1 MSNML
6 TLNELAGLMMA
17 NADSRLDQAEMERF
31 IQLFFNN
38 IGVALRSQQ
47 RVTID
52 GFGTFT
58 LMGDG
63 ETKVCFIPDR
73 DFADTVN
80 EPFSFFEAEELD
92 DRYEETGEEPTDEAE
107 PTVAEPVVVA
117 ETANEEEPVADD
129 EISVTATEA
138 VEEVIEKPLKKG
150 EPTINEEPEN
160 KEEPKIVE
168 GLKADE
174 ETKMTDGSTD
184 CAAEKEVKA
193 ESLKITEEKIKGPTR
208 EMARDADEEAADES
222 VEHETER
229 QSWHMPWWI
238 PGLVGLFVGFAIGYG
253 FNLVSLPAPE
263 DYDEEEYAEEE
274 PAEITEA
281 EAVEVTEFAVV
292 SDSSAVETTGVAEAP
307 EVVKSEEPA
316 VKPESD
322 RAVKP
327 LTDTI
332 RKNYFLTSMAGKY
345 YGNKN
350 FWVYIYE
357 ENKAKL
363 NHPDRIPQGTEVV
376 IPPAEKYGIDQ
387 DDPASVKAATA
398 KISEIY
404 ARFKK

>member
-1 MSNML
+1 M
-6 TLNELAGLMMA
+6 
-17 NADSRLDQAEMERF
+17 
-31 IQLFFNN
+31 
-38 IGVALRSQQ
+38 
-47 RVTID
+47 
-52 GFGTFT
+52 
-58 LMGDG
+58 
-63 ETKVCFIPDR
+63 
-73 DFADTVN
+73 
-80 EPFSFFEAEELD
+80 
-92 DRYEETGEEPTDEAE
+92 
-107 PTVAEPVVVA
+107 
-117 ETANEEEPVADD
+117 
-129 EISVTATEA
+129 
-138 VEEVIEKPLKKG
+138 
-150 EPTINEEPEN
+150 
-160 KEEPKIVE
+160 
-168 GLKADE
+168 
-174 ETKMTDGSTD
+174 
-184 CAAEKEVKA
+184 
-193 ESLKITEEKIKGPTR
+193 
-208 EMARDADEEAADES
+208 
-222 VEHETER
+222 
-229 QSWHMPWWI
+229 
-238 PGLVGLFVGFAIGYG
+238 
-253 FNLVSLPAPE
+253 SLPPTE

-363 NHPDRIPQGTEVV
+363 IHPDRIPQGTEVV
-376 IPPAEKYGIDQ
+376 IPPAEKYGIDK